1 MSFLRSSALYQLLV
15 TFHSLRWMPCQSWA
29 FLRWPSLD
37 SLWGLFIIVL
47 LWTTHSEIRSIPSS
61 SMYPTLRVGDRIIIE
76 RASYYLRRPAIHD
89 IVTFRA
95 PTLNHLQ
102 QHGLIEELIF
112 IKRIVAKAGDFVEV
126 CHGSLYVNGVAQNED
141 FVAEPPTYSLN
152 LTLVPRGHVFV
163 LGDNRNNSCDSHIWG
178 PLPIKNIVGRY
189 VMCCYRPSGFWPIQ
203 DSRRNWGTML

>member
-37 SLWGLFIIVL
+37 SIWVLFIIVL
-47 LWTTHSEIRSIPSS
+47 LRTMHSEIRSIPSS

-89 IVTFRA
+89 IT
-95 PTLNHLQ
+95 HLQ

-126 CHGSLYVNGVAQNED
+126 RHGSLYVNGVAQNED

-189 VMCCYRPSGFWPIQ
+189 VMCYYRLSGF
-203 DSRRNWGTML
+203 